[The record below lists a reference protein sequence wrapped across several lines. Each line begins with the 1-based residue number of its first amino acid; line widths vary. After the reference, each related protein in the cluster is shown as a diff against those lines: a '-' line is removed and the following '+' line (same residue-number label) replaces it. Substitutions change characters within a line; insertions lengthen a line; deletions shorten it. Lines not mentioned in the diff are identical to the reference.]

1 MLCHQRHC
9 EAGASLIPILFLK
22 DRESSV
28 CLSDVGCGESFARND
43 VVRKS
48 DLTKQARARDQSGW
62 TDRPPPANATFENI
76 AIPGAVMPT
85 SEDKPAYCNV
95 EQVDLASIDKIILLQ

>member
-1 MLCHQRHC
+1 VYLVQ
-9 EAGASLIPILFLK
+9 
-22 DRESSV
+22 DRDSSV

-62 TDRPPPANATFENI
+62 TDRQPPANSTFENI
-76 AIPGAVMPT
+76 AIPGAIMPT
-85 SEDKPAYCNV
+85 SSEDKPAYVNV
-95 EQVDLASIDKIILLQ
+95 EQVNRHIARIRSCCA

>member
-1 MLCHQRHC
+1 M
-9 EAGASLIPILFLK
+9 
-22 DRESSV
+22 

-62 TDRPPPANATFENI
+62 TDRPPNAMPAFDNMPVA
-76 AIPGAVMPT
+76 GAVIQT
-85 SEDKPAYCNV
+85 SEDKQAYCNV
-95 EQVDLASIDKIILLQ
+95 EQVMVKLFDNFNLVYTQVNCLF

>member
-1 MLCHQRHC
+1 M
-9 EAGASLIPILFLK
+9 
-22 DRESSV
+22 
-28 CLSDVGCGESFARND
+28 SDIGSAESFAARND

-62 TDRPPPANATFENI
+62 TERPPNANPAFENI
-76 AIPGAVMPT
+76 PVPGGAMPT

-95 EQVDLASIDKIILLQ
+95 EQVFFAYRNNTICKLKELSKLGFVNWASQREC